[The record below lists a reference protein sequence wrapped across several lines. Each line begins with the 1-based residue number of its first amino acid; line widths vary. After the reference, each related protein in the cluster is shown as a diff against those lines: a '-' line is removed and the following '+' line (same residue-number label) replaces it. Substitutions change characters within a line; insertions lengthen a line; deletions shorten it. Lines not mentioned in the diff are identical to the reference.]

1 MSKAEVILKYLHSLG
16 AIMSVEADRLRI
28 DAPTGVLTPEV
39 KAALIENKSEII
51 GLLQVFTPPVIREP
65 NGEDPLDYRF
75 DLLTGEWRHEPDWCK
90 NPVRPRAIYKD
101 RAPCPRCGGTRFWV
115 TVCHSEVCEK
125 CHPPRP
131 EDRVIGWITTRRC
144 IAYEPAIS

>member
-1 MSKAEVILKYLHSLG
+1 MSKAEVILKHLHSLG

-90 NPVRPRAIYKD
+90 NPRSTKSDIQR
-101 RAPCPRCGGTRFWV
+101 PCPLSPLWGNPLLG
-115 TVCHSEVCEK
+115 
-125 CHPPRP
+125 
-131 EDRVIGWITTRRC
+131 
-144 IAYEPAIS
+144 